1 MKNELFPTNF
11 LNTIVK
17 QANEPNTLE
26 TFKNMFENSFS
37 DEMFDL
43 EQNMANYWA
52 QFKKDIE
59 DFGKAK
65 CGEPHFMNEIYS
77 FVDNTSDPFRR
88 KVWQIIIR
96 AVEYYVWHSTETDNT
111 RLEWV
116 MANAAIKGGEITR
129 EMVDEAIENG
139 WCY

>member
-1 MKNELFPTNF
+1 
-11 LNTIVK
+11 
-17 QANEPNTLE
+17 
-26 TFKNMFENSFS
+26 MFENSFN

-65 CGEPHFMNEIYS
+65 CGEPHFMNKIYS
-77 FVDNTSDPFRR
+77 FVDRTADPFRR

-129 EMVDEAIENG
+129 EMIDEAIENG